1 MNIAF
6 IAEDLKSYDKL
17 GLVDKEAKTQTL
29 SFQCGVLTYALQIRL
44 YCITS
49 DNVTKVGLFTRILGA
64 GNEKM
69 KRSKAAEIRKS
80 FKIVIR
86 LEPVQ
91 TGSKLVFN
99 STRIDGKHCFCCPS
113 LAITAW
119 VQSTLSSLCQ
129 LSSNQ
134 GRRQISATPKEIL
147 GDAKNLTWGHWGR
160 NKEHWFRLGLPQERT

>member
-1 MNIAF
+1 
-6 IAEDLKSYDKL
+6 
-17 GLVDKEAKTQTL
+17 
-29 SFQCGVLTYALQIRL
+29 
-44 YCITS
+44 
-49 DNVTKVGLFTRILGA
+49 
-64 GNEKM
+64 M

-80 FKIVIR
+80 FKIVSR

-113 LAITAW
+113 LASTAW

-129 LSSNQ
+129 LCSDQ

-160 NKEHWFRLGLPQERT
+160 NKEHWFRLGLPQERTQAFQCCAAVIFVPRSFLQEVFDGAPSSTESQVRFYKVGAPDYHSHQPILYSQHMFV